1 MRGRGEFILSIYM
14 RTIIY
19 ADDSPVDP
27 RRRSSPTD
35 LAWKTYRGSGP
46 TTTSRRRPC
55 SPWCASIVTPA
66 NASSRSCAGDWCPTV
81 QSRRRSATPRST
93 PGPRRRRP
101 SRCFAKR
108 SIGADASFRQTLFT
122 SGSGSTRR
130 QRGRLP
136 SPCKAASP
144 THLPASGSAGIRRSV
159 ARDLHHLTTDPHGL
173 AERVPDR
180 MPVILDPQDQSR
192 WMGPADSGDPARPA
206 VDLLRPYPA
215 EQMRS

>member
-93 PGPRRRRP
+93 PAPRRRRP

-108 SIGADASFRQTLFT
+108 SSAPMPRSGGRFLRVAADQLEDKEAVCLRHAKRQALRICRPLGALESEGASLETFT
-122 SGSGSTRR
+122 TS
-130 QRGRLP
+130 LP
-136 SPCKAASP
+136 IPMGWPSAYP
-144 THLPASGSAGIRRSV
+144 TGCR
-159 ARDLHHLTTDPHGL
+159 
-173 AERVPDR
+173 
-180 MPVILDPQDQSR
+180 
-192 WMGPADSGDPARPA
+192 
-206 VDLLRPYPA
+206 
-215 EQMRS
+215 